1 MISLICCLLRFYL
14 PDVFGKGRFYWE
26 MLLQTNGAMVGCCVC
41 AWSLAGL
48 WMVALGASVIV
59 LMPDVSLCAG
69 IVAMCGIAGGPLLA
83 ILNVLFV
90 CGTYH
95 NMAVHLWRHHDGRH
109 PPLRSLRLCGHM
121 LLVCVGTALCSPWSA
136 LVWPSQGFS
145 RTRICSR
152 GCGTCLLSAAIAT
165 AASGRAHTA
174 ASLLEMP
181 IDTLTIVIPTPPGCP
196 LIRMA
201 ACRFRGLGSSHLSDV
216 FIDGAVQ

>member
-109 PPLRSLRLCGHM
+109 PPLRSVRLCGHTAERGTGRPM
-121 LLVCVGTALCSPWSA
+121 ELPACLSRGRVVSMGGWGYHLSVSASLSVCLWMRVCVCVVCKESVDQL
-136 LVWPSQGFS
+136 
-145 RTRICSR
+145 
-152 GCGTCLLSAAIAT
+152 
-165 AASGRAHTA
+165 RAY
-174 ASLLEMP
+174 
-181 IDTLTIVIPTPPGCP
+181 
-196 LIRMA
+196 
-201 ACRFRGLGSSHLSDV
+201 
-216 FIDGAVQ
+216 

>member
-1 MISLICCLLRFYL
+1 M
-14 PDVFGKGRFYWE
+14 GRHRRH
-26 MLLQTNGAMVGCCVC
+26 
-41 AWSLAGL
+41 
-48 WMVALGASVIV
+48 
-59 LMPDVSLCAG
+59 DG
-69 IVAMCGIAGGPLLA
+69 IVVGPLLA

-95 NMAVHLWRHHDGRH
+95 SIALQLVACKYGVITMAAILLYARKSTQVDGYFCR
-109 PPLRSLRLCGHM
+109 PALLCFLPCVCSLRLCGHM